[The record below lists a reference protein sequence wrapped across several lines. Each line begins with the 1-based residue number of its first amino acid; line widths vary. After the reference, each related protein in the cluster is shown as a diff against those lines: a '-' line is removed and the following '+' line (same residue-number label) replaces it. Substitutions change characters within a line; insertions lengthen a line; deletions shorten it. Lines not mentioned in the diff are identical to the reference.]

1 MERGRQSRQKERGAM
16 KLQWRVLGVALG
28 VGIAYD
34 QQRGKKGSCSDTR
47 NQSQRD
53 KFLMYIAQRLS
64 MSR

>member
-47 NQSQRD
+47 NQS
-53 KFLMYIAQRLS
+53 
-64 MSR
+64 

>member
-34 QQRGKKGSCSDTR
+34 QQRGKKGSCRDTR
-47 NQSQRD
+47 NQS
-53 KFLMYIAQRLS
+53 
-64 MSR
+64 